1 MYSSMVN
8 PTYKSAKRQWEERKK
23 DLVKRLEQTEKSVK
37 LGNQLDQFNKND
49 IDLLKQK

>member
-23 DLVKRLEQTEKSVK
+23 DLLARLNRTTDVIET
-37 LGNQLDQFNKND
+37 GNQLVRPKTDFE
-49 IDLLKQK
+49 LLNQK